1 MDKESIRKELRCTVH
16 PLNSLKTYKYTV
28 ICSNFKG
35 KWILSRHKNRNTWE
49 TQGGHIENG
58 ETPLEAAKRE
68 LFEESGIVDADVYPV
83 CDYNGY
89 NSKSNANGMVFLAIV
104 HSVGELP
111 ESEMKEIAL
120 FQELPKELTYPLT
133 SPVLYAEASKLL
145 LKKQGRR
152 KQSDVN
158 PFENSDS
165 NKRYYT
171 YDYFLKKTY
180 GGKCAKIPLDAGFSC
195 PNMDGK
201 CGVGG
206 CIYCSS
212 RGSGDFAESATLSI
226 AEQFEL
232 TRAKL
237 SSKWSTER
245 TIPYFQARTN
255 TYAPLNKIKEKFEEA
270 LTCDGVVAMNVAT
283 RADCLPDDVV
293 DYLAELGNR
302 VDLTVELGLQ
312 TIHDE
317 VAALINRGHSYAQF
331 VDGFERLRRANS
343 KIRICVH
350 IIFGL
355 PTETDEM
362 MLETAKVV
370 GALRPDMVKIHLLHV
385 IRGTTLAQW
394 YESGEYTPLE
404 RERYIELVATALQY
418 FHKDTVIAR
427 LTGDGVA
434 DDLLAPDWSR
444 KKTTVINDID
454 KYLYTHNIWQGK
466 MVE

>member
-1 MDKESIRKELRCTVH
+1 
-16 PLNSLKTYKYTV
+16 
-28 ICSNFKG
+28 
-35 KWILSRHKNRNTWE
+35 
-49 TQGGHIENG
+49 
-58 ETPLEAAKRE
+58 
-68 LFEESGIVDADVYPV
+68 
-83 CDYNGY
+83 
-89 NSKSNANGMVFLAIV
+89 
-104 HSVGELP
+104 
-111 ESEMKEIAL
+111 MKI
-120 FQELPKELTYPLT
+120 
-133 SPVLYAEASKLL
+133 
-145 LKKQGRR
+145 
-152 KQSDVN
+152 KQSKIN

-195 PNMDGK
+195 PNMDGS
-201 CGVGG
+201 CGHGG
-206 CIYCSS
+206 CVYCSS

-226 AEQFEL
+226 SEQFEL

-255 TYAPLNKIKEKFEEA
+255 TYAPLEKIKEKFEEA

-293 DYLAELGNR
+293 EYLAELGNR
-302 VDLTVELGLQ
+302 IDLTIELGLQ
-312 TIHDE
+312 TVHDDI
-317 VAALINRGHSYAQF
+317 ASLINRGHTYAEF
-331 VDGFERLRRANS
+331 VEGFEKLRKANP

-355 PTETDEM
+355 PNETDEM

-385 IRGTTLAQW
+385 IKGPVLANW
-394 YESGEYTPLE
+394 YESGGYTPLE

-454 KYLYTHNIWQGK
+454 KYLFVHNIWQGK
-466 MVE
+466 KIE